1 MPAQVWIRR
10 LRLVDSDR
18 LESEANQHLQAVEA
32 RGGRLLNSFFVT
44 APGLYNTTVL
54 ILTLITD
61 EPAEPQKR
69 FASGHRVLT
78 QCLNVA

>member
-1 MPAQVWIRR
+1 MSAQVWIRR

-18 LESEANQHLQAVEA
+18 LESEANQHLKAVEA

-44 APGLYNTTVL
+44 APGMYNTTVL

-61 EPAEPQKR
+61 EPAETPEGIR
-69 FASGHRVLT
+69 LGPPLPDTGS
-78 QCLNVA
+78 

>member
-18 LESEANQHLQAVEA
+18 LESEANQHLKAVEA

-54 ILTLITD
+54 SLTAITD
-61 EPAEPQKR
+61 EPAEPPEEIR
-69 FASGHRVLT
+69 LWPPRPDPVS
-78 QCLNVA
+78 